1 MRIGLFSDT
10 YIPQVNGVATTVHNL
25 AEELER
31 LGHEVYVFCPRVH
44 TRHRDKSNVVRFPAI
59 PFPFERQH
67 RIAFGLPAR
76 AWRILRRLEIVHSH
90 TEFSLGTLAMWVARV
105 YRIPHVH
112 TYHTHYVIYR
122 HYLPP
127 PFRPPRKLTEAL
139 VAAFCNRCHAVTVE
153 SRAMEE
159 ELRRYGVRVPIY
171 RYPFGVNLR
180 LYEGPIEHDLRAELR
195 LPPEAVVALYVGR
208 IAAEKNLD
216 FLLSAFA
223 EAAKRRDDLFLV
235 MVGGGPLLQAITEER
250 DRLGLRDRVLL
261 PGYVRGK
268 RLIDYYRS
276 ADLFAFASKTETL
289 GLVVIEAM
297 AAGLPVVCLG
307 EMGVTEVV
315 EDGVSGLFAP
325 EDPRGFA
332 EVMLEVLENEA
343 LRRRL
348 REGALRRARALS
360 TEAAAEKTLEVYK
373 EVRAARAARGRDHR
387 PGT

>member
-44 TRHRDKSNVVRFPAI
+44 IRHRDKPNVIRFPAV
-59 PFPFERQH
+59 PFIFQREH
-67 RIAFGLPAR
+67 RVAFGLPAR
-76 AWRILRRLEIVHSH
+76 AWRILRGLEIVHSH

-127 PFRPPRKLTEAL
+127 PFRPPRRLTEAL

-153 SRAMEE
+153 SKAMEE
-159 ELRRYGVRVPIY
+159 ELRRYGVRRPIY
-171 RYPFGVNLR
+171 RYPFGVNLK
-180 LYEGPIEHDLRAELR
+180 LYEGPIEYDLREELC
-195 LPPEAVVALYVGR
+195 LPRDARVALYVGR
-208 IAAEKNLD
+208 LAMEKNLS
-216 FLLSAFA
+216 FLLRAFA
-223 EAAKRRDDLFLV
+223 EAAVRRDDLFLV
-235 MVGGGPLLQAITEER
+235 MVGGGPLFPSLVEER
-250 DRLGLRDRVLL
+250 DRLGLQDRVLL

-268 RLIDYYRS
+268 RLIDYYRG

-315 EDGVSGLFAP
+315 EPGVSGIFAP
-325 EDPRGFA
+325 EDPAGFA
-332 EVMLEVLENEA
+332 AAMLQVLEDRA
-343 LRRRL
+343 LRERL
-348 REGALRRARALS
+348 REGALRRARELS
-360 TEAAAEKTLEVYK
+360 TEASAKRTLEVYE
-373 EVRAARAARGRDHR
+373 EVRAARASRG
-387 PGT
+387 